1 MLQSIRILMTGV
13 IDYAGLF
20 PPAAL
25 EMAMA
30 VDNYATYREGA
41 NSSMLGRLILPVA
54 RLAEFEAAASGR
66 VDATRPWQVSVIAGP
81 DLPEDL
87 KAIAQFNARNERR
100 ILIDTIEIK
109 ASAPE
114 AIVAALQRLP
124 PELTP
129 YFEIPLEDDLAPLV
143 RTIADGSARA
153 KVRTGST
160 VAEGFPSAAALA
172 RFIRVCADED
182 VPFKATAGLHHPL
195 RSVHDLTAQPGS
207 DRALMHGFLNVF
219 LAAAFA
225 QTGMA
230 TDRLTELLE
239 ESDLAAFH
247 FEDDAVIWRGEMVV
261 KGHLRNTRNLF
272 AISFGSCSFEEPL
285 EDLEKLGLL

>member
-1 MLQSIRILMTGV
+1 MLQSIRILLTGL

-41 NSSMLGRLILPVA
+41 NSWMLGRFVLPVA
-54 RLAEFEAAASGR
+54 RLAEFEAAASGH
-66 VDATRPWQVSVIAGP
+66 VDATRPWQVSVIAGL
-81 DLPEDL
+81 DLTEDL
-87 KAIAQFNARNERR
+87 KAIAQFNSRNERR

-114 AIVAALQRLP
+114 AIATALPQLP
-124 PELTP
+124 PGLTA
-129 YFEIPLEDDLAPLV
+129 YFEIPLEDDLAPMV

-160 VAEGFPSAAALA
+160 VAEGFPSAEALA
-172 RFIRVCADED
+172 RFIRACADED
-182 VPFKATAGLHHPL
+182 VPFKVTAGLHHPL
-195 RSVHDLTAQPGS
+195 RSVHDLTGQLGS
-207 DRALMHGFLNVF
+207 GRALMHGFLNVF

-225 QTGMA
+225 QAGMA
-230 TDRLTELLE
+230 TDRLTDLLE

-285 EDLEKLGLL
+285 KDLAKLGLM

>member
-1 MLQSIRILMTGV
+1 MLQSIRILLTGL

-30 VDNYATYREGA
+30 VDHYATYREGP
-41 NSSMLGRLILPVA
+41 NSWMLGRFILPVA

-66 VDATRPWQVSVIAGP
+66 VGTTQTWQVSVIAGP
-81 DLPEDL
+81 DLPRDL
-87 KAIAQFNARNERR
+87 EAIAQFNARNEPR
-100 ILIDTIEIK
+100 IVIDTIEIK
-109 ASAPE
+109 ASSPDS
-114 AIVAALQRLP
+114 IPAAWQRLP
-124 PELTP
+124 PGLTA
-129 YFEIPLEDDLAPLV
+129 YFEIPLEDDLVPLV
-143 RTIADGSARA
+143 RTIANGSARA

-172 RFIRVCADED
+172 RFIRICADED

-207 DRALMHGFLNVF
+207 DQALMHGFLNVF

-225 QTGMA
+225 QTGMV

-247 FEDDAVIWRGEMVV
+247 FEDDAVVWRGEMVV
-261 KGHLRNTRNLF
+261 KGHLRNLRSLF

-285 EDLEKLGLL
+285 DDLGKLGLM

>member
-1 MLQSIRILMTGV
+1 MLQSIRILLTGL

-25 EMAMA
+25 EMATA
-30 VDNYATYREGA
+30 VDHYATCRKGS
-41 NSSMLGRLILPVA
+41 NSSMLGRFILPVA
-54 RLAEFEAAASGR
+54 RLAEFEAAASGH
-66 VDATRPWQVSVIAGP
+66 VDATRPWQVSVIAGL
-81 DLPEDL
+81 DLTEDL
-87 KAIAQFNARNERR
+87 KAIAQFNSRNERR

-109 ASAPE
+109 ASRPE
-114 AIVAALQRLP
+114 AIVSALPRLP
-124 PELTP
+124 SELTP
-129 YFEIPLEDDLAPLV
+129 YFEIPLEDDLVPLV

-160 VAEGFPSAAALA
+160 VAEGFPSAEALA

-195 RSVHDLTAQPGS
+195 RSVQDLSGQPGS
-207 DRALMHGFLNVF
+207 GRGLMHGFLNVF

-225 QTGMA
+225 QAGMA
-230 TDRLTELLE
+230 TDRLTDLLE

-285 EDLEKLGLL
+285 KDLAKPGLM